1 MFIKSINRKGKD
13 KMYDLLKLTNEEVDE
28 LNKQRAESLLKH
40 TNGMLNEPSNCY
52 LPFINDLRFN
62 HGYIFLRPFLIQGQ
76 TGLKL
81 ELKECP
87 NEKRLHLA
95 YIGVLEDQRQQGKGN
110 EIMSIMTNIAD
121 RYGYEIDLE
130 IQAKFG
136 VSKTVLKKFYE
147 KHGFIKEGDGYVR
160 KAQS

>member
-1 MFIKSINRKGKD
+1 
-13 KMYDLLKLTNEEVDE
+13 MYNLLELSKEEVSE
-28 LNKQRAESLLKH
+28 LNKQRAESLLRQ
-40 TNGMLNEPSNCY
+40 TNGMLNEPSECY

-81 ELKECP
+81 ELKEYP

-95 YIGVLEDQRQQGKGN
+95 YIGVLEEYRQQGHGN
-110 EIMSIMTNIAD
+110 EIMKIMTDIAD
-121 RYGYEIDLE
+121 RYGYLIDLE

-136 VSKTVLKKFYE
+136 VTKTVLKKFYK
-147 KHGFIKEGDGYVR
+147 KHGFVKKGDEYVR
-160 KAQS
+160 EAQSKL